1 MEMVAADETEIRQL
15 MSELTDAW
23 NRGDAAAYGARY
35 LPDATFTNVNG
46 SFYVGREE
54 FDLRHQEILRGV
66 FRGTAVAMTMRKLR
80 FVRPDVAIVD
90 VDIELSGS
98 RLRPQGVQ
106 VGPDGTLR
114 SCLLMVLQKERGA
127 WWIAAYHNVWQ
138 GAAAN
143 REAMKL
149 AYPSEG

>member
-1 MEMVAADETEIRQL
+1 VTVDETEIQQL

-35 LPDATFTNVNG
+35 LADATFTNVNG
-46 SFYVGREE
+46 SFYAGRDE

-66 FRGTAVAMTMRKLR
+66 FKGSTVAMAIRKLR

-90 VDIELSGS
+90 VDVELSGS

-106 VGPDGTLR
+106 VGPDGALR
-114 SCLLMVLQKERGA
+114 SCLLMVLLKERGA

-149 AYPSEG
+149 TYPPER